1 LTNPVQ
7 CTCSPDSQRTR
18 PLGTVVLFLLLLV
31 GPAAAQDTAN
41 AADEAPPP
49 PPIAPATVAR
59 DERGRA
65 TVRAV
70 RLAQP
75 LRLDGRL
82 DEEVYASVRAI
93 DGFIQQL
100 PVEGVPATEPTEI
113 WIFFDE
119 ETLYIAARCH
129 DSQPERIAAN
139 ELRRDNSN
147 IFFVNDN
154 ISIALDTFFD
164 QRNALFFQTNA
175 IGALRDQAVAEG
187 SFNVNWN
194 TVWNVRTE
202 RTGAG
207 YTVEMA
213 IPFKSLRYRAP
224 GPQIWGINIRRQV
237 KSKNETSTLTRVPAS
252 YGGNGVAQMAVAATL
267 VGVEIPAQSLNLEL
281 KPYAAAALTTDR
293 AARVPFENDPD
304 ADVGIDVKYGLTRS
318 LTADL
323 TVNTDFAQVEEDQQ
337 QINLTRFNLF
347 FPEKR
352 DFFLEGQ
359 GIFDF
364 GGVSGQRA
372 FGVNPILFFSRRI
385 GLSAGQAVPV
395 VAGGRVTGKA
405 GRFDVGALTITT
417 DDKPSA
423 GAVQTTFSALRLRR
437 NILRR
442 SSIGMIATGRWP
454 AASGR
459 DENAAA
465 GVDADLRF
473 FDNVQANLYWAQ
485 TSSPR
490 TWGPAL
496 AGPAVRGGDEASYRA
511 RFAYTGDR
519 YGFEADRLVVQSN
532 FSPEVGFV
540 RRTDVALNAMTARF
554 SPRLRRGRAVRV
566 LTWQGD
572 LEYLTDAGGD
582 VLEDRSVT
590 GRFGVE
596 FNSSDE
602 VNVLLTRQYERLPFD
617 FTIAPRVVVP
627 AGGHSYETAQLT
639 YRLGQQRRISG
650 DLSASHGS
658 FYEGTRTSAGY
669 TGRIGVSPHFTLE
682 PTVTL
687 NWVEL
692 PYGEFTAHLAGAR
705 VSVTPSARLAFSALS
720 QFNPSARSLSSSVR
734 MRWEY
739 VPGSELF
746 VVYSDGRDTA
756 LGRFPG
762 LQNRSIAV
770 KVTRLLRF

>member
-1 LTNPVQ
+1 MGPALSGFRSVAT
-7 CTCSPDSQRTR
+7 
-18 PLGTVVLFLLLLV
+18 LGWLLLAAAA
-31 GPAAAQDTAN
+31 PAAGQN
-41 AADEAPPP
+41 ARSAEDEGPPP
-49 PPIAPATVAR
+49 PPLAPATVSR

-70 RLAQP
+70 RLTQP

-82 DEEVYASVRAI
+82 DEPVYASVPPI

-119 ETLYIAARCH
+119 DTLYISARCR
-129 DSQPERIAAN
+129 DSQPDRIAAN
-139 ELRRDNSN
+139 ELRRDNNN

-154 ISIALDTFFD
+154 LSIALDTFYD

-175 IGALRDQAVAEG
+175 IGAMRDQAIADG
-187 SFNVNWN
+187 TFNVNWN
-194 TVWNVRTE
+194 TVWDVRTS
-202 RTGAG
+202 RVDAG

-224 GPQIWGINIRRQV
+224 GPQVWGINIRRQV

-267 VGVEIPAQSLNLEL
+267 VGVETPARSLNLEF
-281 KPYAAAALTTDR
+281 KPYAVASLTTDR
-293 AARVPFENDPD
+293 VARVPFSNDVSAD
-304 ADVGIDVKYGLTRS
+304 AGIDVKYGLTRS

-337 QINLTRFNLF
+337 QVNLTRFNLF

-372 FGVNPILFFSRRI
+372 SGVNPILFFSRRI

-405 GRFDVGALTITT
+405 GRFDVGALAIAT
-417 DDKPSA
+417 DDTPSA
-423 GAVQTTFSALRLRR
+423 GAAKTTFSALRLRR

-459 DENAAA
+459 DENTAA
-465 GVDADLRF
+465 GADADLRF
-473 FDNVQANLYWAQ
+473 FDNVQANLYWAR
-485 TSSPR
+485 TASPAR
-490 TWGPAL
+490 
-496 AGPAVRGGDEASYRA
+496 RGRDTSYRA
-511 RFAYTGDR
+511 RFDYAGDR
-519 YGFEADRLVVQSN
+519 YGLEADRLVVESN
-532 FSPEVGFV
+532 FNPEVGFV
-540 RRTDVALNAMTARF
+540 RRTDFALNSATARF
-554 SPRLRRGRAVRV
+554 SPRLRRGRAVRM
-566 LTWQGD
+566 LTWQAD
-572 LEYLTDAGGD
+572 LEYVTDAAGD
-582 VLEDRSVT
+582 VLEDRVVT

-596 FNSSDE
+596 FDSSDE
-602 VNVLLTRQYERLPFD
+602 VTLLLTRQYERLPAD
-617 FTIAPRVVVP
+617 FTIAPGVVVP
-627 AGGHSYETAQLT
+627 SGPYSYETVRAT
-639 YRLGQQRRISG
+639 YRLGQQRAMSG

-658 FYEGTRTSAGY
+658 FYGGTRTSAGY
-669 TGRIGVSPHFTLE
+669 TGRLGLSPHFTLE
-682 PTVTL
+682 PIVTL
-687 NWVEL
+687 NWVSL
-692 PYGEFTAHLAGAR
+692 PYGDFTAHLGGLRA
-705 VSVTPSARLAFSALS
+705 SVTPTARLSFSAFS
-720 QFNPSARSLSSSVR
+720 QFNPAARSLTSSVR

-746 VVYSDGRDTA
+746 VVYGDGRDTA
-756 LGRFPG
+756 VGGFPG
-762 LQNRSIAV
+762 LQNRSVAV
-770 KVTRLLRF
+770 KMTRLLRF